1 MNDKLW
7 SYILCKNGK
16 QKELLHWNI
25 KQLEDAIEDKILG
38 TAEAKKRKRKSQKVK
53 SSKKHTRSLCM
64 YVKEDL
70 LDGNTSS
77 VCGQEFS
84 VLWRYKYFLNQIS
97 LKILTTR
104 FH

>member
-38 TAEAKKRKRKSQKVK
+38 TAEAKKEKENL
-53 SSKKHTRSLCM
+53 KKLNLQRNILDLC
-64 YVKEDL
+64 
-70 LDGNTSS
+70 
-77 VCGQEFS
+77 VC
-84 VLWRYKYFLNQIS
+84 
-97 LKILTTR
+97 T
-104 FH
+104 